1 MPFSGLC
8 ATWANTSVSRQRHY
22 YGLNHLHYLTA
33 STYHRAPLFDS
44 DRFRRHFV
52 KTLDG
57 LRSRLNFRIVGYVL
71 MPEHFH
77 LLIWPSPS
85 ADPSR
90 IVQSLKERTALFML
104 KNLRDNHRFLWCQR
118 MLERLRLP
126 PTVHLHGPYRV
137 WQRRFYDLN
146 VWSEKKRLEKLNY
159 MHGNPVKRGLVM
171 SPDQWPWSSFRFY
184 YLEDSSLLAMD
195 RLP

>member
-1 MPFSGLC
+1 M
-8 ATWANTSVSRQRHY
+8 SRLRHY

-33 STYHRAPLFDS
+33 STYRRARLFDS
-44 DRFRRHFV
+44 ERFRRHFV
-52 KTLDG
+52 QTLHQ
-57 LRSRLNFRIVGYVL
+57 LRVPLDFKILGYVL

-77 LLIWPSPS
+77 LLIWPGKR

-90 IVQSLKERTALFML
+90 IVQSLKERTAIVILQ
-104 KNLRDNHRFLWCQR
+104 NLRQNRQFPWCRR
-118 MLERLRLP
+118 MLERLTLP
-126 PTVHLHGPYRV
+126 PTVHHHGPYRV

-159 MHGNPVKRGLVM
+159 MHANPVKRRLVS
-171 SPDQWPWSSFRFY
+171 SPERWPWSSWRFY
-184 YLEDSSLLAMD
+184 ILEDDSILAMD

>member
-1 MPFSGLC
+1 M
-8 ATWANTSVSRQRHY
+8 SRPRHY

-33 STYHRAPLFDS
+33 STYRRARLFDS
-44 DRFRRHFV
+44 ERFRRHFV
-52 KTLDG
+52 QTLQQ
-57 LRSRLNFRIVGYVL
+57 LRARLDFKILGYVL

-77 LLIWPSPS
+77 LLIWPSQR
-85 ADPSR
+85 ADPSQ
-90 IVQSLKERTALFML
+90 IIQSLKERTAIFILQ
-104 KNLRDNHRFLWCQR
+104 NLRQNLQFPWCRR
-118 MLERLRLP
+118 MLARLTLP
-126 PTVHLHGPYRV
+126 PTVHYHGPYRV

-159 MHGNPVKRGLVM
+159 MHGNPVKRGLVS

-184 YLEDSSLLAMD
+184 YLEDSSLLTMD